1 MTEHPHPGIIARY
14 ADRHA
19 VLDEVTVWAVESH
32 LEECSGCRALLADHL
47 PMPSHDLLQR
57 IGAGI
62 DAVVASDP
70 APARRRRFQAAR
82 HRWFVWHLAPWM
94 IMTVAMLTCA
104 VLLQT
109 LVPSLPSLVT
119 LLAPV
124 APLPGVV
131 VAWSR
136 RHDPAWELLATTPA
150 AGLGMLLRRT
160 AAVLAVIV
168 PTLALATAGT
178 GASLALA
185 LLPCLAFAT
194 TTIALGTYLGVHRA
208 ALLLGAAWA
217 LTVLIPAMVTP
228 EGLPMLLR
236 PATSPVWAL
245 VTLAV
250 AGVVAIRS
258 HHFRGLSTHH

>member
-1 MTEHPHPGIIARY
+1 MTTHPKAETIARY

-19 VLDEVTVWAVESH
+19 VLDEVTVWSVEAH
-32 LEECSGCRALLADHL
+32 LEGCPACRALLAEHL
-47 PMPSHDLLQR
+47 PGPGLDLLAR
-57 IGAGI
+57 IGTDI
-62 DAVVASDP
+62 DAVVAAAP
-70 APARRRRFQAAR
+70 APPRWHRFWAVQ

-94 IMTVAMLTCA
+94 IMTVAMLGCA

-109 LVPSLPSLVT
+109 LVPALPSVVT

-168 PTLALATAGT
+168 PTLALATSGT
-178 GASLALA
+178 GAPLALA
-185 LLPCLAFAT
+185 LLPCLAFTT
-194 TTIALGTYLGVHRA
+194 TTIALGTFIGVHRA
-208 ALLLGAAWA
+208 AVLLGTAWT
-217 LTVLIPAMVTP
+217 LTTLIPAMVTAGEP
-228 EGLPMLLR
+228 FLLR
-236 PATSPVWAL
+236 PATSPAWAV

-250 AGVVAIRS
+250 AGVVALRS
-258 HHFRGLSTHH
+258 HHFRGLSSHH